1 MEQNPPK
8 PAQTQQL
15 AIDGISEDLDPA
27 HLARFQFERAITYLE
42 GFKKGLIASLVSPR
56 RIIELSFPVE
66 MEDGSVETFRGYRVL
81 HNRVLGPGKGGI
93 RYHPGVDKEEVTAL
107 ATLMTWK
114 CALINIPFGGAK
126 GGVCCDPKALT
137 QTELRRITR
146 RFITELGDNIGPNT
160 DIPAPDMYTNEQ
172 TMSWIF
178 DTYDV
183 LNPGRN
189 NLPVVTGKPLD
200 IGGSLGRPE
209 ATGRGCLNAT
219 MRYLEK
225 EGLGGRRS
233 LEGLRVVV
241 QGFGNVGQ
249 VAAFLFRDEGA
260 IITGISDSKGGIYH
274 EEGIDLESAKA
285 FKEAHHTVVGLPDTL
300 TITNE
305 ELLTLDCDIL
315 IPAALGQQIHSGNA
329 QQIKAKLV
337 VEAANGPITPTA
349 DDILT
354 NREIPVLP
362 DILVNAG
369 GVTVS
374 YFEWVQNFSNERWAL
389 EVVNAKLQHK
399 MNDATDV
406 VLTRWHSMREAEEKA
421 FAAETDSG
429 EIYNVPI
436 SLRTAALAVAI
447 ARIANVTLERGIWP

>member
-1 MEQNPPK
+1 MEQKPPM

-15 AIDGISEDLDPA
+15 AINGISEDLDPA

-42 GFKKGLIASLVSPR
+42 GFKKGLIDSLVAPR
-56 RIIELSFPVE
+56 RTIELCFPVE
-66 MEDGSVETFRGYRVL
+66 MEDGSVQTFRGYRVL

-93 RYHPGVDKEEVTAL
+93 RYHPDVDKEEVTAL

-114 CALINIPFGGAK
+114 CALIDIPFGGAK
-126 GGVCCDPKALT
+126 GGVSCNPKTLT

-146 RFITELGDNIGPNT
+146 RFITELGDNIGPST
-160 DIPAPDMYTNEQ
+160 DIPAPDMYTDEQ
-172 TMSWIF
+172 TMSWIY

-183 LNPGRN
+183 LHPGRN

-200 IGGSLGRPE
+200 LGGSLGRPE
-209 ATGRGCLNAT
+209 ATGRGCLYAT
-219 MRYLEK
+219 MRYLER
-225 EGLGGRRS
+225 EGVGGRSS
-233 LEGLRVVV
+233 LEGASVVV
-241 QGFGNVGQ
+241 QGFGNVGLT
-249 VAAFLFRDEGA
+249 AAFLFREQGA
-260 IITGISDSKGGIYH
+260 NIVAISDSKGGIYH
-274 EEGIDLESAKA
+274 EGGIDLDAARA
-285 FKEAHHTVVGLPDTL
+285 FKQQHGTVVGLPDSL

-305 ELLTLDCDIL
+305 ELLELECDIL
-315 IPAALGQQIHSGNA
+315 VPAALGQQIHSGNA
-329 QQIKAKLV
+329 HRVKAKLV
-337 VEAANGPITPTA
+337 VEAANGPVTPAA

-354 NREIPVLP
+354 SRDVPVLP

-374 YFEWVQNFSNERWAL
+374 YFEWVQNYSNERWDL

-399 MNDATDV
+399 MFEGTDL
-406 VLTRWHSMREAEEKA
+406 VLTRWRSMREAEEKS
-421 FAAETDSG
+421 FAAESESG

-436 SLRTAALAVAI
+436 NLRTAALAVAI